1 MIIMNSFEPLVSV
14 ITPAYNHEKFISDTI
29 ESVINQ
35 TYQNWEMLVVDDC
48 STDGS
53 WEIIQEWTKKDSR
66 IKAFRNN
73 ENKGLIPNWE
83 FLTDNSKGNY
93 IAFLEGDDYFC
104 KDNLKK
110 KIEIFE
116 KYPDLGMVY
125 CNFSIVNESGVDIMK
140 NYYSKQEIKTFRN
153 EKIKPE
159 EYLLSSLAPF
169 STYSQIMITREVI
182 KNTGLPRSLDQEA
195 KIFLPSD
202 WDFNFRTSI
211 NNKIYFVDEDLLKYR
226 KHSSNNSSNTLR
238 AAEHYELLFRDY
250 EKEFSKN
257 KAVLGAI
264 EYQRGKI
271 QYLVAMY
278 YLENQKKYEAW
289 RTFIN
294 YVMKYPGNIFH
305 DFKHNVKL
313 FIRLLLP
320 RIVNESIIKKYY
332 GN

>member
-1 MIIMNSFEPLVSV
+1 MNSFEPLVSV
-14 ITPAYNHEKFISDTI
+14 IVPVYNHEKFIGETI
-29 ESVINQ
+29 KSVMSQ
-35 TYQNWEMLVVDDC
+35 TYKNWELLVVDDC

-83 FLTDNSKGNY
+83 FLIDNSKGNY

-140 NYYSKQEIKTFRN
+140 DYYSKQKIKTFRN

-182 KNTGLPRSLDQEA
+182 KNIGLPRSLDQEA

-211 NNKIYFVDEDLLKYR
+211 NNKIYFVDENLLQYR
-226 KHSSNNSSNTLR
+226 KHSSNNSSNTIK
-238 AAEHYELLFRDY
+238 ASEHYELLFKDY
-250 EKEFSKN
+250 EQVFKDYPS
-257 KAVLGAI
+257 VLKGIA
-264 EYQRGKI
+264 YQRGKI
-271 QYLVAMY
+271 RYLVAIY
-278 YLENQKKYEAW
+278 FLERNDKVKSWKVFFE
-289 RTFIN
+289 
-294 YVMKYPGNIFH
+294 YVIRYPKNVLY
-305 DFKHNVKL
+305 DFKYNIRL
-313 FIRLLLP
+313 LIRLLLP
-320 RIVNESIIKKYY
+320 KKINTIIINKYY
-332 GN
+332 GK